1 MHEEECAVGADLAGR
16 EAGGE
21 ICGAPGDGAGQA
33 EDYRER
39 NIHRADWL
47 AFFGLQAE
55 DGHDFLQVFPD
66 FGLGGGIAEQV
77 GGMIGGH

>member
-1 MHEEECAVGADLAGR
+1 LHEEKRALGADLARG

-21 ICGAPGDGAGQA
+21 IGGAPGDGAGQA
-33 EDYRER
+33 EDFGER
-39 NIHRADWL
+39 NIHCAEWL

-55 DGHDFLQVFPD
+55 DGHDFLQIFPD